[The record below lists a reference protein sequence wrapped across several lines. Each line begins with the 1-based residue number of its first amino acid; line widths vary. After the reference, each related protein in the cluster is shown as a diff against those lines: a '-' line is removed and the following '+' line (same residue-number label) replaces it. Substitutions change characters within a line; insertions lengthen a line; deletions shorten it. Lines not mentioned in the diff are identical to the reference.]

1 MPDSNSQF
9 KIKGRKHIS
18 LSVCLFL
25 IITTAIV
32 YGQMVTHD
40 FVEFDDGRYVSENPQ
55 VKAGFTAE
63 SVRWAFSTTHAEFW
77 HPLTWLSLML
87 DTQIF
92 GMIPGGYLATNL
104 LLHIFSTLLLYLFFK
119 RTTASVWHS
128 GFVAAMFALHPLHV
142 ESVAW
147 IAQRKDVLSTLFWML
162 TMLCYALYVER
173 PGIKTYLPMLLFL
186 VLGLMAK
193 PMLVT
198 LPFALLLLD
207 YWPLDRFQASA
218 SFRSFYH
225 CALSLIREKIPLFV
239 VAGAASVVAYLAQQG
254 EGRIKS
260 LAVVSLES
268 RVANALVSYAVYI
281 GKMLWPFKLACFYP
295 YPDAFTWWQVGGSV
309 FLLLSISWFAVRFAR
324 SYPFLIVGWLWY
336 LGTLV
341 PVIGLVKIGA
351 YAMADRYSYVPL
363 IGIFIIL
370 AWGVPALL
378 SKGRYRKVVY
388 AGLGVFTIVLCLVMT
403 WFQVRVWQNQYTLF
417 AHAVEVTSDN
427 YLAHNGLGRAL
438 KKQGKLDEATNQF
451 FEALRIK
458 PDFLPTYIN
467 LGSIYYIQNK
477 TDEAITYF
485 SKAVQKNPNLVNAH
499 NSLGMLY
506 DQQGQVDKA
515 IEHFRATLAIKPE
528 DVGAHTFLAKTLAA
542 KGRLDEAVYHY
553 TELLQLQPANA
564 VVHYNL
570 GVALENQGKLVEAG
584 VQYSAALKINPE
596 YADAHYNLA
605 NLMAKQG
612 RFNNAVDHYQKT
624 LSIDPD
630 HTRALSNLAFVH
642 ASKKDYQKALSS
654 LLQLAALQPDNPKVS
669 YNIASLYA
677 KKHQITESIQWLDAA
692 FKAGY
697 KNCHHI
703 ETDEDLKS
711 IRTAEGYDDLINRYC
726 H

>member
-1 MPDSNSQF
+1 MTDSNSQS
-9 KIKGRKHIS
+9 KIKGPRHIS
-18 LSVCLFL
+18 LKVCLFL
-25 IITTAIV
+25 IITTVMV
-32 YGQMVTHD
+32 YGQIVTHD
-40 FVEFDDGRYVSENPQ
+40 FVEFDDDRYVNENPQ
-55 VKAGFTAE
+55 VTAGLTAE
-63 SVRWAFSTTHAEFW
+63 GIHWAFSTTFAQFW

-87 DTQIF
+87 DTHIF
-92 GMIPGGYLATNL
+92 GISPGGYLATNL
-104 LLHIFSTLLLYLFFK
+104 LLHIFNTLLLYIFFK
-119 RTTASVWHS
+119 RTTGSVWHS
-128 GFVAAMFALHPLHV
+128 GFVAALFALHPLHV

-147 IAQRKDVLSTLFWML
+147 IAQRKDVLSTFFWML
-162 TMLCYALYVER
+162 TLLCYASYVKR
-173 PGIKTYLPMLLFL
+173 PGFKTYLPVLLFL

-207 YWPLDRFQASA
+207 YWPLDRFQLPA
-218 SFRSFYH
+218 SFRSLYH
-225 CALSLIREKIPLFV
+225 CALSLICEKIPLFV

-295 YPDAFTWWQVGGSV
+295 YPDAFQWWQVGGSF
-309 FLLLSISWFAVRFAR
+309 FLLVSISWFAVRFAR
-324 SYPFLIVGWLWY
+324 SYPFLIIGWLWY

-363 IGIFIIL
+363 IGISVIL

-378 SKGRYRKVVY
+378 SNKPYRKVVY
-388 AGLGVFTIVLCLVMT
+388 TGLGVFTIVLCLVMT

-417 AHAVEVTSDN
+417 SHAVEVTSDN

-438 KKQGKLDEATNQF
+438 KKQGELDEATNQF

-485 SKAVQKNPNLVNAH
+485 SKAVQKNPNLVDAH

-506 DQQGQVDKA
+506 DQQGQTDKA

-528 DVGAHTFLAKTLAA
+528 NVGAHKFLAKALVAQG
-542 KGRLDEAVYHY
+542 KMDEAVYHY
-553 TELLQLQPANA
+553 LELLRLQPANA
-564 VVHYNL
+564 DVHYNL
-570 GVALENQGKLVEAG
+570 GIALENQGKLVEAG
-584 VQYSAALKINPE
+584 AQYSAALKINPE
-596 YADAHYNLA
+596 YANAHYNLA

-612 RFNNAVDHYQKT
+612 RFNTAIEHYLKT
-624 LSIDPD
+624 LSIDPN
-630 HTRALSNLAFVH
+630 HIQALNNLAFAY
-642 ASKKDYQKALSS
+642 ASRNDYQKALSS
-654 LLQLAALQPDNPKVS
+654 LLQLAALQPDNPYVS

-677 KKHQITESIQWLDAA
+677 NQHQITESIQWLETALKD
-692 FKAGY
+692 GY

-703 ETDEDLKS
+703 ETDDDLKN
-711 IRTAEGYDDLINRYC
+711 IRTAEGYDDLLNRYC
-726 H
+726 R